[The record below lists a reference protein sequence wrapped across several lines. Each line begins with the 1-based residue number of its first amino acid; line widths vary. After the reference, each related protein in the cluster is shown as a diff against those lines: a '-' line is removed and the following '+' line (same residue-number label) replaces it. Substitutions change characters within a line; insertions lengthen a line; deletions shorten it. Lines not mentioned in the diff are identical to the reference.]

1 MHLPL
6 CQIKLKSNKS
16 LMLIIT
22 EVYKID
28 NCFFSTVAES
38 FRKEKKKK
46 KRKEKKK
53 EAHIN
58 TCINCLISFLFFS
71 LVYSVNK

>member
-1 MHLPL
+1 
-6 CQIKLKSNKS
+6 
-16 LMLIIT
+16 MLIIT

-46 KRKEKKK
+46 KEKKRK
-53 EAHIN
+53 KK
-58 TCINCLISFLFFS
+58 LISIH
-71 LVYSVNK
+71 V